1 MKKVLVLL
9 MAIFV
14 ALSLC
19 SCDTEYTASTEDT
32 ICTEDTADTT
42 FNETNQVTE
51 TEKKTE
57 EEQTPSRPIPQN
69 VLRYGGESEAF
80 STNVIGTTEITKD
93 KIMSITFLDTLAD
106 MPADAWDAS
115 QDKNGSVMAWVD
127 GDFNLFIAGEGGV
140 TAPVSC
146 NGMFRDYYNAE
157 YINFNNCFYTD
168 LVEDMRSMFASSDGI
183 RELDLS
189 FFNTSNVRNMRAM
202 FSYCTRLNSVDL
214 SSFDTSKVYDMRMM
228 FQLTSL
234 DSLDLSSFNTSKVN
248 DMHYMFEYC
257 DELTTLDLSNF
268 DTSKVTNMKGMFG
281 NCESLTSLNVT
292 SFNTS
297 NVTDMSDM
305 FTSCKS
311 LSKVD
316 LSSFDFSSVQKADEM
331 FAYNKNLTD
340 IGCTIVLPEGCTSE
354 KMYFSSG
361 LE

>member
-1 MKKVLVLL
+1 MKKFLSLL
-9 MAIFV
+9 MAMFV

-19 SCDTEYTASTEDT
+19 ACDIDYTVSTDDTTDDT
-32 ICTEDTADTT
+32 I
-42 FNETNQVTE
+42 TE
-51 TEKKTE
+51 TEYASETE
-57 EEQTPSRPIPQN
+57 AETKAETTVEETPTRPIPQN
-69 VLRYGGESEAF
+69 FLRYNGEKDAF

-115 QDKNGSVMAWVD
+115 KDKNGSVMAWVD
-127 GDFNLFIAGEGGV
+127 GNFNLFIAGEGGV

-146 NGMFRDYYNAE
+146 YGLFKDYYHAK
-157 YINFNNCFYTD
+157 YIDFNDCFYTD
-168 LVEDMRSMFASSDGI
+168 LVEDMRSMFASSGYLK
-183 RELDLS
+183 ELDLS

-202 FSYCTRLNSVDL
+202 FAYCTSLNSVDL
-214 SSFDTSKVYDMRMM
+214 SSFDTSKVYDMRTM

-234 DSLDLSSFNTSKVN
+234 DSLDLSNFNTSKVT

-268 DTSKVTNMKGMFG
+268 DTSKVTNMKGMFS
-281 NCESLTSLNVT
+281 NCEALTYLNVT

-297 NVTDMSDM
+297 NVTDMKDM
-305 FTSCKS
+305 FSSCDA
-311 LSKVD
+311 LSKLD
-316 LSSFDFSSVQKADEM
+316 LSGFDFSSVQTADEM
-331 FAYNKNLTD
+331 FAYDKNLAD

-354 KMYFSSG
+354 KMYIYSG